1 MKKLIALAALGLA
14 PGTALAN
21 HPTVSVTT
29 TTIERV
35 AASFESRSGCITT
48 VVIVD
53 GSDQVT
59 RKTGAGTERDKLAT
73 LTVKQLYEE
82 ANATAGHPCPP
93 IADPTIQDSS
103 VTIEDPKLVIE
114 GNVKR
119 ASLKGSSSQFFD
131 VHAGVF
137 RTMSFDLKW
146 KASGRMI
153 GSTACDQPSTSGGT
167 TTITC
172 SSSVKFPA
180 TASGTVR
187 EGKVN
192 HTPVATSNANPA
204 DPDTSISRVIT
215 STIKIKRR

>member
-1 MKKLIALAALGLA
+1 MKKLIALAALGLT
-14 PGTALAN
+14 PGLAWAH

-35 AASFESRSGCITT
+35 AATFESRAGCITT
-48 VVIVD
+48 VVTVD
-53 GSDQVT
+53 GTDQVT
-59 RKTGAGTERDKLAT
+59 RNSGAAPERDRLAT

-82 ANATAGHPCPP
+82 ANATPGHPCPP

-103 VTIEDPKLVIE
+103 VTIEDPKLVIA
-114 GNVKR
+114 GNVRK
-119 ASLKGSSSQFFD
+119 AELKGSSSQFFD

-146 KASGRMI
+146 KASGKLI
-153 GSTACDQPSTSGGT
+153 GSTACDPPTTSGGT
-167 TTITC
+167 TTFTC

-180 TASGTVR
+180 TASGSVR
-187 EGKVN
+187 EGQVN
-192 HTPVATSNANPA
+192 HTPVPTTNANPA

-215 STIKIKRR
+215 STFKVKRK